1 MSDRPV
7 ERPASGEPERIGVIV
22 VHGVGEA
29 RPGEIGDALV
39 EHFEDERRAAEFR
52 FLKHSEVHPTTDPIS
67 SKGQLF
73 PAFLRRTGGG
83 GPRSLWITEL
93 YWADLSR
100 VGRGPLSYAFAML
113 MLFFEAP
120 VVLVESMQKGNRSII
135 HRLVRRLLR
144 IATWLMRWPIAG
156 LTIALFYSGFVFV
169 ALRLLG
175 VPQSFTSANVEV
187 ILIVS
192 LPFLVAGGVAV
203 AWKNVHK
210 NIGLTDLG
218 LSTAISGTAFL
229 AFVLL
234 RPVVMDN
241 PSLQGLDLVQGT
253 PWLKELLTPSGVT
266 MSPLTYFLHIFP
278 ALGIAWAAWWTSV
291 LLAIVLLLLL
301 EIWRLIWPWRRPVR
315 RRLVRAWAAV
325 GIVIAQEIVWRIIV
339 DPLTILTLIGLD
351 PCIRSKEVGCA
362 GPTPRELYKSLDAVL
377 LYESENFI
385 HCLIG
390 LVLVAG
396 AIALAHGVRTVMA
409 RLRRPDLAGWRQWM
423 PRLIASPL
431 LIVALVA
438 ALLIQFF
445 ESRVMRQVIGL
456 DAEPLLGAATL
467 GRYLGTGTNIQDPA
481 QLLLTTTGLAMLFVF
496 LLVLRQ
502 IGKAMHRALHIARE
516 LIDHQYTPNFGLAE
530 YLLPRAK
537 LEERYTGFPRRR
549 RILARLE
556 RLVADIIAREHF
568 DRLVLLGHSQGT
580 VIIHD
585 YLRTA
590 AASQDLANVSEV
602 HVVTLGS
609 PLTHLYQHYFYD
621 YARADRI
628 APLPPMVKSWTNLWR
643 CDDPIGNGVAVAG
656 SCPLQNVELDRGG
669 HTDYWREDDVVGVL
683 LEVIRGNPFCLD
695 GVSPA
700 PQPGAPD
707 QPAPGQSPLSTG

>member
-1 MSDRPV
+1 MSDRS
-7 ERPASGEPERIGVIV
+7 AAQSANGEPERIGVIV
-22 VHGVGEA
+22 VHGVGDA

-39 EHFEDERRAAEFR
+39 THFEDDKRATELR
-52 FLKHSEVHPTTDPIS
+52 FLKHSELHPTIDPGS
-67 SKGQLF
+67 SKGQIF
-73 PAFLRRTGGG
+73 PAFLRRTSGS
-83 GPRSLWITEL
+83 GPHSLSITEL

-100 VGRGPLSYAFAML
+100 VGSGPFSYAFAML

-120 VVLVESMQKGNRSII
+120 VVLVESMQKGNRSIV

-156 LTIALFYSGFVFV
+156 LTIALFYSGFVFI

-175 VPQSFTSANVEV
+175 VPQSFTSANVEN
-187 ILIVS
+187 ILAVS

-210 NIGLTDLG
+210 NIGLTDLS

-234 RPVVMDN
+234 RPMVIDN
-241 PSLQGLDLVQGT
+241 PWLTGLDLVQGT
-253 PWLKELLTPSGVT
+253 PWLKDLLTPSGVT
-266 MSPLTYFLHIFP
+266 MSPLTYFLYIFP
-278 ALGIAWAAWWTSV
+278 ALGIAWAAWWASV
-291 LLAIVLLLLL
+291 LLAIALLMLL
-301 EIWRLIWPWRRPVR
+301 EIWRAIWPWRRPVR

-325 GIVIAQEIVWRIIV
+325 GIVIAQEIVWRLII

-351 PCIRSKEVGCA
+351 PCIRTKDSTCV
-362 GPTPRELYKSLDAVL
+362 GPTPRELYPRLEAVL

-390 LVLVAG
+390 FALVAG
-396 AIALAHGVRTVMA
+396 AIAVTYGVRVLMA
-409 RLRRPDLAGWRQWM
+409 RVRRPDPPGWRQWM

-438 ALLIQFF
+438 ALLIQLF
-445 ESRVMRQVIGL
+445 ESRVLRQGIGL
-456 DAEPLLGAATL
+456 EAEPLLSAVTL
-467 GRYLGTGTNIQDPA
+467 GRYLGSDGGQLDPA
-481 QLLLTTTGLAMLFVF
+481 QLLLTTTGLALLFLF
-496 LLVLRQ
+496 LLLVRQ
-502 IGKAMHRALHIARE
+502 ISKAMRGALHIARE

-530 YLLPRAK
+530 FLLPRAK

-556 RLVADIIAREHF
+556 QLVADVMARERF

-590 AASQDLANVSEV
+590 AAARDLAGLGEL

-628 APLPPMVKSWTNLWR
+628 APLPPVVQSWTNMWR
-643 CDDPIGNGVAVAG
+643 CDDPIGNGVAVAAT
-656 SCPLQNVELDRGG
+656 CQMQNVELDRGG

-683 LEVIRGNPFCLD
+683 LEVIRGNPFCID
-695 GVSPA
+695 GVLVA
-700 PQPGAPD
+700 PQTGGPD
-707 QPAPGQSPLSTG
+707 QSPLPPVLSTG